1 MLYKYNKNNVM
12 DKLMNTLS
20 AESYKRDDKFRS
32 LISEFLNDEDY
43 FLSYLDIYIISKKFD
58 LPIILLCNSVINNV
72 ISKEKYIMLNKNPEN
87 NLYYFIKIPSQY
99 LRGQKNYKLLHF
111 ENSIMIDID
120 KDLNNSAEYEFENK
134 ILERVKNF
142 EDLIFYLKNL

>member
-1 MLYKYNKNNVM
+1 MF
-12 DKLMNTLS
+12 
-20 AESYKRDDKFRS
+20 DKFRS
-32 LISEFLNDEDY
+32 LISDFLNDEDY

-99 LRGQKNYKLLHF
+99 LKGQKNYKLLHF

-142 EDLIFYLKNL
+142 EDLIFNAIKLYNNKVMEKNRKFERKRGGFMREIL